1 MCGIWNLGQSTAA
14 QLSHYRCLYRVWQG
28 IGRQE
33 PAARIFHL
41 SATALSDVIM
51 FSVLTLM
58 LWRALRERRAR
69 RMQDEERPGFPRQ
82 TSESISAWN
91 PEVARCNSALG
102 GWANADLDIH

>member
-41 SATALSDVIM
+41 SATALSDVIIFL
-51 FSVLTLM
+51 FSFDAF
-58 LWRALRERRAR
+58 RGPFSREGAESGVHEGR
-69 RMQDEERPGFPRQ
+69 RMKKDRGFPDRRQ
-82 TSESISAWN
+82 
-91 PEVARCNSALG
+91 R
-102 GWANADLDIH
+102 